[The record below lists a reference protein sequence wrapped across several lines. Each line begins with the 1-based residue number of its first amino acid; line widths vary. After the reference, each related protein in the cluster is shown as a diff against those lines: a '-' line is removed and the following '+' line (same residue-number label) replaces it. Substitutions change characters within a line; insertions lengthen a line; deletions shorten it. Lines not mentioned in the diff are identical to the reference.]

1 MDLAAHYNQL
11 FTQSSKAILD
21 NNYVID
27 TKIDAE
33 NDNRFGITLLIRPP
47 ESINNKIQ
55 SFLNELKNADPTQYY
70 YPNSDMHI
78 TVLSIISC
86 YDGFSLN
93 QINPEA
99 YISIIQENLAAL
111 QNLQIN
117 LSGITASN
125 STIMIQGFPSNG
137 SLNLFR
143 DLLRKAFQNTTLEK
157 SIDSRYTLFTAHIS
171 VCRFRNPIT
180 NPEKLVSLLKKYRK
194 ADFGN
199 FEVKEIELVHNDWYQ
214 KKEKTQLLHRF
225 IVPN

>member
-11 FTQSSKAILD
+11 FTEASNAILD

-33 NDNRFGITLLIRPP
+33 TDNRLGITLLIRPP
-47 ESINNKIQ
+47 ESIKNKIQ
-55 SFLNELKNADPTQYY
+55 SFLNELKKEDPTQYY

-86 YDGFSLN
+86 YDGFGLN

-99 YISIIQENLAAL
+99 YITIIQEKLAVLKNLE
-111 QNLQIN
+111 IN
-117 LSGITASN
+117 LSGITTSN
-125 STIMIQGFPSNG
+125 STIMIQGFPTND
-137 SLNLFR
+137 SLNSFR
-143 DLLRKAFQNTTLEK
+143 DLLRKAFQNSNLEQ
-157 SIDSRYTLFTAHIS
+157 SIDSRYTLFTAHVS
-171 VCRFRNPIT
+171 VCRFRKPINNT
-180 NPEKLVSLLKKYRK
+180 EKLVSLLEKYRK
-194 ADFGN
+194 TEFGK

-214 KKEKTQLLHRF
+214 KQEKTQLLHQF

>member
-11 FTQSSKAILD
+11 FTESSKAILD

-27 TKIDAE
+27 TKIDVE

-47 ESINNKIQ
+47 ESIKNKIQ
-55 SFLNELKNADPTQYY
+55 SFLNELQKEEPLQYY

-99 YISIIQENLAAL
+99 YISIIQENLAVL
-111 QNLQIN
+111 QNLEIN

-137 SLNLFR
+137 SLNSFR

-171 VCRFRNPIT
+171 VCRFRKHINNT
-180 NPEKLVSLLKKYRK
+180 EKLISSLEKYRK
-194 ADFGN
+194 TDFGK

-214 KKEKTQLLHRF
+214 KKEKTQLLHQF

>member
-1 MDLAAHYNQL
+1 MDLTTHYNQL
-11 FTQSSKAILD
+11 FTESSKAILD

-33 NDNRFGITLLIRPP
+33 SDNRFGVTLLIRPP
-47 ESINNKIQ
+47 ELIKNKIQ
-55 SFLNELKNADPTQYY
+55 SFLNELKKEDPTQYY

-86 YDGFSLN
+86 YDGFGLN

-99 YISIIQENLAAL
+99 YIAIILENLAAL
-111 QNLQIN
+111 QDLEIN
-117 LSGITASN
+117 LNGITASN
-125 STIMIQGFPSNG
+125 STIMVQGFPTND
-137 SLNLFR
+137 SLNSFR
-143 DLLRKAFQNTTLEK
+143 DLLRKAFQNTSLEK

-171 VCRFRNPIT
+171 VCRFRKPIT
-180 NPEKLVSLLKKYRK
+180 DTTKLVSLLEKYRK
-194 ADFGN
+194 TDFGK

-214 KKEKTQLLHRF
+214 KKEKAQILHQF

>member
-11 FTQSSKAILD
+11 FRESSKAILD

-27 TKIDAE
+27 TKIDTE

-47 ESINNKIQ
+47 ESIKNKIQ
-55 SFLNELKNADPTQYY
+55 SFLNELQKEDPLQYY

-111 QNLQIN
+111 QSLEIK

-125 STIMIQGFPSNG
+125 STIMIQGFPTND
-137 SLNLFR
+137 SLNSFR
-143 DLLRKAFQNTTLEK
+143 DVLRKAFQNTTLEQ

-180 NPEKLVSLLKKYRK
+180 NPEKLVSLLEKYRK

>member
-11 FTQSSKAILD
+11 FTEASNAILD

-33 NDNRFGITLLIRPP
+33 TDNRLGITLLIRPP
-47 ESINNKIQ
+47 ESIKNKIQ
-55 SFLNELKNADPTQYY
+55 SFLNELQKEDPSQYY

-86 YDGFSLN
+86 YDGFGLN

-99 YISIIQENLAAL
+99 YITIIQEKLAVLKNLE
-111 QNLQIN
+111 IN
-117 LSGITASN
+117 LSGITTSN
-125 STIMIQGFPSNG
+125 STIMIQGFPTND
-137 SLNLFR
+137 SLNSFR
-143 DLLRKAFQNTTLEK
+143 DLLRKAFQNSNLEQ
-157 SIDSRYTLFTAHIS
+157 SIDSRYTLFTAHVS
-171 VCRFRNPIT
+171 VCRFRKPINNT
-180 NPEKLVSLLKKYRK
+180 EKLVSLLEKYRK
-194 ADFGN
+194 TEFGK

-214 KKEKTQLLHRF
+214 KQEKTQLLHQF

>member
-11 FTQSSKAILD
+11 FTESSKAILD

-27 TKIDAE
+27 TKIDAK

-47 ESINNKIQ
+47 ESIKNKIQ
-55 SFLNELKNADPTQYY
+55 SFLNELKKENSTQYY

-86 YDGFSLN
+86 YDGFRLN

-99 YISIIQENLAAL
+99 YIAIIQENLSAIQDL
-111 QNLQIN
+111 EIN
-117 LSGITASN
+117 FKGITTSN
-125 STIMIQGFPSNG
+125 STIMIQGFPTND

-143 DLLRKAFQNTTLEK
+143 DLLRKAFQNSSLEQ

-171 VCRFRNPIT
+171 VCRFKKAINNT
-180 NPEKLVSLLKKYRK
+180 EKLISLLEKYRK
-194 ADFGN
+194 TDFGK
-199 FEVKEIELVHNDWYQ
+199 FEVKEIELVYNDWYQ
-214 KKEKTQLLHRF
+214 KKEKTQIINPF
-225 IVPN
+225 IV

>member
-1 MDLAAHYNQL
+1 MDLATHYKKL
-11 FTQSSKAILD
+11 FTESSKAILD

-47 ESINNKIQ
+47 ESIKNKIQ
-55 SFLNELKNADPTQYY
+55 SFLNELKKENPTQYY
-70 YPNSDMHI
+70 YPNSDLHI

-86 YDGFSLN
+86 YDGFGLN

-99 YISIIQENLAAL
+99 YISIIQGNLAAL
-111 QNLQIN
+111 KNLEIN

-125 STIMIQGFPSNG
+125 STIMIQGFPSNDG
-137 SLNLFR
+137 LNSFR

-171 VCRFRNPIT
+171 VCRFRKPIT
-180 NPEKLVSLLKKYRK
+180 NTEKLVSLLEKNLMT
-194 ADFGN
+194 DFGK

-214 KKEKTQLLHRF
+214 KKEKTQILHQF